1 MVEFPIDN
9 LDLKDYIVDKDKKEE
24 AIYDLVAVAQHVGQL
39 NSGHYTSLCRVMGNK
54 WYKFND
60 DKVTEIQKS
69 EVVSSNAYILFYKKK
84 KI

>member
-1 MVEFPIDN
+1 M
-9 LDLKDYIVDKDKKEE
+9 
-24 AIYDLVAVAQHVGQL
+24 AQHVGQL

-60 DKVTEIQKS
+60 DKVTEIQKR